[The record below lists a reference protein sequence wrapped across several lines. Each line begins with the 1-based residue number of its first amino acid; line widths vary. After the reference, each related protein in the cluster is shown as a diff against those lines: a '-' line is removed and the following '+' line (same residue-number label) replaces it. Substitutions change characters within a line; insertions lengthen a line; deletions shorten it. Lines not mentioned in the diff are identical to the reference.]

1 MKKVILLLAAVICT
15 AGAFAQKS
23 NVSKAKNK
31 ALSSEPD
38 FAGARTAIK
47 LALEHEDTKDLANT
61 WYVAGLIGYKQ
72 NEKFYLKA
80 QMGQSYDEK
89 SKGKAV
95 VESYDYFVK
104 AYELSQIPN
113 EKGKIDKKTPKNLK
127 SKMMEYYIQ
136 SHNLVAYGAELFEE
150 KNYKET
156 LKVFDK
162 FLAIPD
168 MAMFNEEDKVKL
180 PKDSTYKMIKYFKA
194 IAASNAEM
202 SDVAISTFTD
212 LKDEEYETK
221 VVYQLLYEEYVKVKD
236 TANYVATLK
245 EGFQLFPTEPWFLQ
259 NLINHF
265 IFSGK
270 LDEAIAYL
278 DNAIEQEPNVAQYH
292 YVKANLDENAGKVDD
307 AIAGFNKAL
316 ELDPKMDEA
325 CAGIGRVYFNQAV
338 KMQED
343 AAKINDDVEYN
354 QALEAI
360 KGMFEKSL
368 PFFEKAAQIDP
379 AESEHKKT
387 LRTLYYRL
395 GMDKEYETIGAEL

>member
-1 MKKVILLLAAVICT
+1 MKKVILLLVAVICT
-15 AGAFAQKS
+15 AGAFGQKS

-38 FAGARTAIK
+38 FEGARTAIK
-47 LALEHEDTKDLANT
+47 LALENEDTKDVANT

-72 NEKFYLKA
+72 NEKLFLNA
-80 QMGQSYDEK
+80 QMGQDYDK
-89 SKGKAV
+89 AQKGKAV
-95 VESYDYFVK
+95 VESYNYFVK
-104 AYELSQIPN
+104 AYELSKIPN
-113 EKGKIDKKTPKNLK
+113 AKGKWDKKTPKNIIP
-127 SKMMEYYIQ
+127 KMIEYYK
-136 SHNLVAYGAELFEE
+136 SDNLVSYGADLFEQ
-150 KNYKET
+150 KKYKET
-156 LKVFDK
+156 IEVFDM
-162 FLAIPD
+162 FLSIPD
-168 MAMFNEEDKVKL
+168 MEMFDEDDKLKL
-180 PKDSTYKMIKYFKA
+180 PKDSNYKMIKYFKA

-202 SDVAISTFTD
+202 SDVAINTFID

-236 TANYVATLK
+236 TVSYVATLK
-245 EGFQLFPTEPWFLQ
+245 EGFKMFPAEPWFLQ

-270 LDEAIAYL
+270 LDEAIIYL
-278 DNAIEQEPNVAQYH
+278 DNAIAQEPNVAQYH
-292 YVKANLDENAGKVDD
+292 YVKANLDENQGNADA
-307 AIAGFNKAL
+307 AIASFNKAL

-325 CAGIGRVYFNQAV
+325 CAGVGRVYFNQAV